1 MPDNSEKVKQRRKQ
15 AKKVTDKIIEGI
27 DKVQQSDIIES
38 GKNFLKSFGRLLD
51 GSKEETK
58 Q

>member
-15 AKKVTDKIIEGI
+15 AKKVTDKIVEGI

>member
-15 AKKVTDKIIEGI
+15 AKKVTDKIVEGI

-38 GKNFLKSFGRLLD
+38 GKNLLKSFGRLLD